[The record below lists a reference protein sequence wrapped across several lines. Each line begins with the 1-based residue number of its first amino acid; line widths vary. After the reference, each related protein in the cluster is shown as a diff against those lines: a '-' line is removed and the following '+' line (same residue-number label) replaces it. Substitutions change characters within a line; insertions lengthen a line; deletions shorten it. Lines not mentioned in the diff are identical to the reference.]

1 MKYLAKTF
9 FFRYYARKTDA
20 EQVLILFSLFCLSLI
35 LFRVIYTGSPLF
47 LFLVWNLFLA
57 FIPFLLSRWAEKN
70 IPSKGGWKFGA
81 VLLVW
86 LLFLPNAF
94 YIITDLF
101 HLDMNETVPLWYDLV
116 LLLSFAWTG
125 LLFGVVSVRQMEKCF
140 EQLFNKRFDFFFLL
154 PIMFLNGLGVY
165 IGRYLRFN
173 TWDVVTNP
181 FQLAADM
188 VYLFIHPLRNRFDWS
203 MIILYTI
210 LLTLIYLTFKK
221 MSKVL

>member
-1 MKYLAKTF
+1 MKYLEKTF
-9 FFRYYARKTDA
+9 LFRYYARRTDA
-20 EQVLILFSLFCLSLI
+20 GQVLILFSLFSLSLI

-57 FIPFLLSRWAEKN
+57 LIPFLLSGWGEKN
-70 IPSKGGWKFGA
+70 IAGKRGWKFGA
-81 VLLVW
+81 LLIVW

-116 LLLSFAWTG
+116 LLLSFAWNG
-125 LLFGVVSVRQMEKCF
+125 LLFGVVSVRQMEKLL
-140 EQLFNKRFDFFFLL
+140 EQQFNKRFGLLFLL

-173 TWDVVTNP
+173 SWEILTNP
-181 FQLAADM
+181 FRLAADM

-203 MIILYTI
+203 MIICYTV

-221 MSKVL
+221 LSKVL